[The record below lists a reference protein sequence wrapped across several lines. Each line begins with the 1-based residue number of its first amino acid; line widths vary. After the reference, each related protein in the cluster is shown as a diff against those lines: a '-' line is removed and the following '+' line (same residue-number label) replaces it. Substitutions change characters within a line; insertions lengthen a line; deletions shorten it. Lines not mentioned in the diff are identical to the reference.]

1 MKKNYDSMDAYKVS
15 FNASEQVAAA
25 CQVQN
30 IGTKYDASAG
40 AGTMIL
46 CNDIGKWAAEGWTS
60 NCQNDST
67 VSGMM
72 KYAD

>member
-15 FNASEQVAAA
+15 FNANEQVAAA
-25 CQVQN
+25 CQVQD

-40 AGTMIL
+40 SGAMIL
-46 CNDIGKWAAEGWTS
+46 CKNDGKWAAEDWTDM
-60 NCQNDST
+60 CQSDSA
-67 VSGMM
+67 VGGLM